1 MGKTRNARTARE
13 EIPRGEG
20 QEVSDLGGDQVAEM
34 GRHVEATGDGRGVQ
48 AAESSS
54 KEVTG
59 KDSPVEA
66 PDWEQETKHS
76 CAEVSEMMSMTKGRN
91 MDKEAHH
98 KPASQKGEWCV
109 ERAVSTP
116 SSCVDKVCAKGLEV

>member
-20 QEVSDLGGDQVAEM
+20 KEVSDLGGDQVAEL
-34 GRHVEATGDGRGVQ
+34 GRHIEAISDGRGVQ

-66 PDWEQETKHS
+66 PDWEQVTKHS
-76 CAEVSEMMSMTKGRN
+76 CAAICAGEPGLDRP
-91 MDKEAHH
+91 DEA
-98 KPASQKGEWCV
+98 PDGCRVQLYTGPW
-109 ERAVSTP
+109 ERES
-116 SSCVDKVCAKGLEV
+116 